1 MHKQA
6 AKPLKNPEKRK
17 TLRLTS
23 GREIYLNEIV
33 QWRTYSCLLEG
44 IPDKQFN
51 DEIIA
56 RSLQQARGKIDS
68 SVPIHLLAPAREKL
82 NFSRDKSIR
91 PSREYERI
99 PAIACVAAFE
109 SLEPARDKTCYYSCL
124 IFLWFQKDWA
134 LPIARSIVTQ
144 IRNTNWNDLAKDCM
158 P

>member
-1 MHKQA
+1 MHKRD
-6 AKPLKNPEKRK
+6 AKQLKNPEKRK

-33 QWRTYSCLLEG
+33 QWRTYTCLLEG
-44 IPDKQFN
+44 IPNKQFN

-56 RSLQQARGKIDS
+56 SAMQSARHKVDS
-68 SVPIHLLAPAREKL
+68 SVPIHLLTPFREKL
-82 NFSRDKSIR
+82 NFSRNKSIR

-124 IFLWFQKDWA
+124 TFLWFQEDWA
-134 LPIARSIVTQ
+134 LPIARPIVTQ
-144 IRNTNWNDLAKDCM
+144 IRNTNWNDLAEDCI